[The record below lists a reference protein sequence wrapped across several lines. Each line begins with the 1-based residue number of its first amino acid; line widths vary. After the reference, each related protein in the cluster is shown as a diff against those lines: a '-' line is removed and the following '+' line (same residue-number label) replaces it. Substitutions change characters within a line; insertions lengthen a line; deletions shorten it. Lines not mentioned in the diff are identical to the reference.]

1 VAAAHGLDLKSQFAW
16 QRKVL
21 PVWAGAHGFEVE
33 VEVEVEVAGLGN
45 RPPFN

>member
-1 VAAAHGLDLKSQFAW
+1 VAAAHDLDLKGQFAW

-33 VEVEVEVAGLGN
+33 VAGLGS
-45 RPPFN
+45 RPTLFN

>member
-1 VAAAHGLDLKSQFAW
+1 VAAAHGFDPKGQFAW

-33 VEVEVEVAGLGN
+33 VEVAGLGS
-45 RPPFN
+45 RPNLFN